1 MVLLM
6 LRRVQACLRVS
17 PAQPSFCS
25 SLISPGHCLALIPR
39 RVTSL
44 PHPLLVPH
52 QLTQQASSD
61 EWVSPLPS
69 APQLY
74 LGDFLSQSLDTKQP
88 LLNIYPAD
96 RRQWSLLE
104 TSAGKSK
111 QSKCHSHYILIIFQS
126 LQMTL
131 TSFCHLAPHLLRA
144 TIRVLTVTWHGATA
158 SWTWPQLKCTLRWAG
173 AASLWRWDNEA
184 SDRWVSL
191 LAGLQPARGKV

>member
-1 MVLLM
+1 MVLLV

-17 PAQPSFCS
+17 PAQPSSCS
-25 SLISPGHCLALIPR
+25 CLISPGHCLALIPPL
-39 RVTSL
+39 VTIL
-44 PHPLLVPH
+44 PHPLLIPR

-61 EWVSPLPS
+61 QCTVSPLPS

-74 LGDFLSQSLDTKQP
+74 LGDFLPQSLDTKQP

-144 TIRVLTVTWHGATA
+144 TIRVPPVTWHGTTA
-158 SWTWPQLKCTLRWAG
+158 SWTHH
-173 AASLWRWDNEA
+173 S
-184 SDRWVSL
+184 
-191 LAGLQPARGKV
+191 